1 MKNALIILFFISVLF
16 ACKNDESDDQIV
28 AEDVYGFG
36 VLEKVRGIWNGP
48 VSSTTALGGFNE
60 WIVDFRPIS
69 ENHISAKNEL
79 DIDNDIFMSLF
90 VTKYNDEHKI
100 AFRNGGS
107 FAGNQRTSYFL
118 VDSVFESANESFYR
132 FSEIINDL
140 NRAYTHVICKQDSLI
155 IKSFTNQYGT
165 QTIPT
170 PHMEWKAK
178 LQDLSSSEASKDLFN
193 FPQKTVAKD
202 LTGKFSGMNES
213 IFYNVSNEPFPESE
227 HPHLGSATVSYSF
240 APNLTPE
247 QDKAVILLLATNPL
261 INGFNFNP
269 NDLKYRSRYV
279 VLDASDLSFT
289 FNYLHPGTYYVYALY
304 DNDGNNNFNSGDWIS
319 TENASFTLAP
329 KGNSNGSAI
338 INFEIP

>member
-28 AEDVYGFG
+28 GEDVYGFG
-36 VLEKVRGIWNGP
+36 VLEKVRGIWNGS
-48 VSSTTALGGFNE
+48 VSSTTALGDFNE

-79 DIDNDIFMSLF
+79 DIDNDIFMSFF
-90 VTKYNDEHKI
+90 VAKYNDEYKI

-107 FAGNQRTSYFL
+107 FAGNQRISYFL
-118 VDSVFESANESFYR
+118 VDSIFENANESFYR

-140 NRAYTHVICKQDSLI
+140 NRAYTHVICKEDSLI

-165 QTIPT
+165 QTLPIL
-170 PHMEWKAK
+170 HMEWKAK
-178 LQDLSSSEASKDLFN
+178 LQDLSSSEASKDLFD
-193 FPQKTVAKD
+193 FPQKTGAKD
-202 LTGKFSGMNES
+202 LTGKFSGINES
-213 IFYNVSNEPFPESE
+213 IFYNSTNDPFKESD
-227 HPHLGSATVSYSF
+227 HPHLGSATISYSF
-240 APNLTPE
+240 APTLTPDE
-247 QDKAVILLLATNPL
+247 SKKVILLLATNPL

-279 VLDASDLSFT
+279 VLDASDFSFT

-329 KGNSNGSAI
+329 KGNSNGSAV